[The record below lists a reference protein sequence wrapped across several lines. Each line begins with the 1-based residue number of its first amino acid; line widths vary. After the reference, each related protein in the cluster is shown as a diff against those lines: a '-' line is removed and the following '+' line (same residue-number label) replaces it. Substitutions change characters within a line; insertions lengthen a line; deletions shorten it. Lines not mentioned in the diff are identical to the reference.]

1 MKLDDLFKKS
11 KRKRNFS
18 GSFTKGGFG
27 PAFPMGNY
35 SMSSVP
41 GSDNSGAGAPPATDG
56 GSAIGE
62 STEIK
67 KFNNILESIL
77 EENPNSTVLKQIND
91 IFNEILQNN
100 NNPISNN
107 VKPNVIVNDDIIDE
121 NTVCLS
127 DSDMA
132 ISAAAATCES
142 ALNLFEVLTG
152 KPYLNYQDSNTTINN
167 ESINKNNE
175 DNEEDKLFIWNS
187 NEKPIDLQNYKNKNF
202 YTIVDNLGDKSLG
215 TNNKIK
221 YKKINIDLYIP
232 DTKEVNFNDTTELGV
247 YVDSILARAGQ
258 YAGNLI
264 HTLDQDILE
273 DTKESKELNAKNEKE
288 QSKNDKLITDDLTH
302 PRP

>member
-1 MKLDDLFKKS
+1 MPL
-11 KRKRNFS
+11 
-18 GSFTKGGFG
+18 
-27 PAFPMGNY
+27 
-35 SMSSVP
+35 
-41 GSDNSGAGAPPATDG
+41 
-56 GSAIGE
+56 I
-62 STEIK
+62 
-67 KFNNILESIL
+67 
-77 EENPNSTVLKQIND
+77 VLYC
-91 IFNEILQNN
+91 
-100 NNPISNN
+100 SWW
-107 VKPNVIVNDDIIDE
+107 
-121 NTVCLS
+121 S
-127 DSDMA
+127 
-132 ISAAAATCES
+132 
-142 ALNLFEVLTG
+142 
-152 KPYLNYQDSNTTINN
+152 YLNYQDSNTTIIN

-288 QSKNDKLITDDLTH
+288 QSKNDKLITDDIK
-302 PRP
+302 